1 MYQKEIFSAHS
12 GKLKHI
18 KIARVETLLHLKKT
32 KSYLFFSFLT
42 ILITHGISFAQ
53 LNQLPINYK
62 FLALGDSYTIGQS
75 VSITQRWPLQ
85 FVDSLASRGISN
97 SNLTYIA
104 QTGWKTTELIQN
116 IQNVNPPND
125 FDLVSLCIGVNNQFQ
140 RASISDYKR
149 DLIILISKAKE
160 KAKQSFDNV
169 LVLSIPDYA
178 YTPFGQASL
187 ASAQISSEIDD
198 FNLVKKSVC
207 DSLGVRY
214 INVTSISRLGLV
226 NPQLVANDGLHP
238 SALQY
243 SMWVGEILSN
253 ISAISE
259 LNNKEVLV
267 FPNPLINSIKIS
279 EKVKNWRILDLNS
292 KEVRNSSNDPNN
304 LNLKSGVYIIELKLH
319 SEEIHKKKLVV
330 K

>member
-1 MYQKEIFSAHS
+1 MYQKEIISAHS
-12 GKLKHI
+12 GKLKHF
-18 KIARVETLLHLKKT
+18 KIAQVETFLHLKKI

-42 ILITHGISFAQ
+42 ILIAHGISFAQ
-53 LNQLPINYK
+53 LNQLPPNYK

-75 VSITQRWPLQ
+75 VSTNQRWPIQL
-85 FVDSLASRGISN
+85 VDSLAARGISN
-97 SNLTYIA
+97 NNLTYIA

-140 RASISDYKR
+140 RASISDYKQ
-149 DLIILISKAKE
+149 DLIILLNIAKVR
-160 KAKQSFDNV
+160 AKQSFDNV

-207 DSLGVRY
+207 DSLGVRF
-214 INVTSISRLGLV
+214 INVTGISRLGLV

-243 SMWVGEILSN
+243 SIWINEIFNSITSLEKSW
-253 ISAISE
+253 SPK
-259 LNNKEVLV
+259 KEPLYY
-267 FPNPLINSIKIS
+267 PNPVSSKINF
-279 EKVKNWRILDLNS
+279 S
-292 KEVRNSSNDPNN
+292 KEVISWKIFDV
-304 LNLKSGVYIIELKLH
+304 LSG
-319 SEEIHKKKLVV
+319 EIHNQKWEPI
-330 K
+330 